1 MKWKYAHD
9 KNVNHVE
16 LNTKIECYFKY
27 DTVKDDAIVYKC
39 FCCNKNYKKKYDE
52 DLKMWFACACNFSNH
67 DINKFILVFRK
78 GVYPYKYM
86 DDWEKSNKIFPEKE
100 DFS

>member
-1 MKWKYAHD
+1 M
-9 KNVNHVE
+9 NHVE

-67 DINKFILVFRK
+67 DINK
-78 GVYPYKYM
+78 YM

>member
-1 MKWKYAHD
+1 MKCKYAHD
-9 KNVNHVE
+9 KNVNHVQ

-52 DLKMWFACACNFSNH
+52 DLKM
-67 DINKFILVFRK
+67 
-78 GVYPYKYM
+78 
-86 DDWEKSNKIFPEKE
+86 
-100 DFS
+100 